1 MNDAGDEGREEFSLN
16 KLATQMVRE
25 TSPAYGV
32 APSGL
37 GRVRKAVENGLPA
50 EAVKELQAELKR
62 FGVRRPSEF
71 VNKIVP
77 RATLRRRKRLKK
89 EEGEA
94 VLRVAA
100 VMALAVYVWGEEE
113 RAAMFLT
120 TPHMLLGYEVPID
133 LTLSEVGARQV
144 EDIIWGL
151 HYGLPV

>member
-1 MNDAGDEGREEFSLN
+1 MNEAGDEGREEFSLN

-89 EEGEA
+89 EEGEGGA
-94 VLRVAA
+94 TCGRGHGAGRVRVGRGGEGGDVPYHSA
-100 VMALAVYVWGEEE
+100 YV
-113 RAAMFLT
+113 A
-120 TPHMLLGYEVPID
+120 
-133 LTLSEVGARQV
+133 
-144 EDIIWGL
+144 
-151 HYGLPV
+151 